1 MNYLSHYV
9 FNHDVC
15 DLPPDPPFVMGV
27 ALPDLWP
34 RFSRTRRI
42 HWPSVR
48 AATPAEPAD
57 AQLRA
62 GLLNHVAADR
72 AFHALPAFLTWQRET
87 RGHARD
93 DAAHPAVLDFVAHVA
108 VELALD
114 HRLVCADTELPHRFY
129 ADYDAVTPHEVEQRV
144 GRLGRVDAT
153 GLADLIAGFRV
164 RGFLHR
170 YGTRAGLLDVLQ
182 RILRHTRI
190 PAAPADDAL
199 ARAVDCAATIADPA
213 AVWSGL
219 RNADSTITFLRAS

>member
-9 FNHDVC
+9 FNHDIRN
-15 DLPPDPPFVMGV
+15 LPPDPPFVMGV

-48 AATPAEPAD
+48 AAAPAD
-57 AQLRA
+57 RAGAQLRA

-72 AFHALPAFLTWQRET
+72 AFHALPAFLAWQREART
-87 RGHARD
+87 HARD

-114 HRLVCADTELPHRFY
+114 HHLVRADGALPYRFY
-129 ADYDAVTPHEVEQRV
+129 ADFDAIEPLAVERRV

-153 GLADLIAGFRV
+153 GLGAQIAAFRTG
-164 RGFLHR
+164 GFLHQ
-170 YGTRAGLLDVLQ
+170 YGTRAGLCDVMQ

-190 PAAPADDAL
+190 PAAPAADAL
-199 ARAVDCAATIADPA
+199 ARALDCAVSIADPA
-213 AVWSGL
+213 ATWSGL
-219 RNADSTITFLRAS
+219 LNDGPARVASHAC

>member
-9 FNHDVC
+9 FNHDIC
-15 DLPPDPPFVMGV
+15 DLPRDPPFVMGV

-48 AATPAEPAD
+48 AADPADRPD

-62 GLLNHVAADR
+62 GLLNHVSADR
-72 AFHALPAFLTWQRET
+72 AFHALPAFLAWQRET
-87 RGHARD
+87 RTHARD

-114 HRLVCADTELPHRFY
+114 HRLVCADADLPRRFY
-129 ADYDAVTPHEVEQRV
+129 ADYDEIAPREVEQRV
-144 GRLGRVDAT
+144 GPLGRVDAT
-153 GLADLIAGFRV
+153 GLGDLIARFRA
-164 RGFLHR
+164 RGFLHQ
-170 YGTRAGLLDVLQ
+170 YDSRAGLCDVLH

-190 PAAPADDAL
+190 PAAPAEESI
-199 ARAVDCAATIADPA
+199 ARAVDCAAAISDPA
-213 AVWSGL
+213 AVWTAL
-219 RNADSTITFLRAS
+219 LDADPARAFSHAV